1 VTQTALRTEAGASIS
16 QLSFALS
23 QHAGPSVAIEKSLSI
38 LLPIGMTAPDHR
50 LTFDLPMETF
60 QLLLNRELARALT
73 AAGLPL
79 AGEVVPATDARFGDY
94 QSNAALLLGK
104 QRGENP
110 RTLAQKIIEHLEVSE
125 WSEAPTVAGAGFINF
140 ALKPS
145 AVAARVARL
154 LQDDRLGVALADAR
168 CRIVIDFGSPN
179 VAKPMHVGHIRS
191 TILGDALA
199 RIATFLGHEVIRD
212 NHIGDWGTQFG
223 LLIYAWKYFP
233 SLRTDEE
240 LERQPI
246 AVFEKLY
253 KYVNA
258 ATRGEA
264 DLAKLKTSTERRH
277 AAGDTARDGARLEL
291 VKLQR
296 GDSENLTIW
305 KQCVELSWREFE
317 QVYGVL
323 DIHYDIIRGESFYD
337 DRLAGI
343 VDRLL
348 KSRIAEESEGAIV
361 VFFRDIP
368 ELADKPCII
377 RKRDGGYN
385 YATTD
390 IATIDYR
397 IGDLKRDTLWYVVG
411 APQTLHFKQI
421 FEIARRE
428 GHTADFRHIPF
439 GSILG
444 EDRKLMKTRS
454 GDNVPLRNLLDE
466 AVARAKKIVEQKNP
480 DLDETEKNAIAKT
493 IGIGAVKYADL
504 SQFRMTDYIFSWD
517 RMLSFQGNT
526 APYLQNAYV
535 RIRSIFRRAAAE
547 FSPPDE
553 LAITEKAELHL
564 AKRLTQFGE
573 IVPQIL
579 NDFRP
584 NILANYL
591 FELANAFHAFYE
603 ACPVLKADE
612 PARATRLGL
621 CELTARTLRCGL
633 NLLGIEVPEK
643 M

>member
-1 VTQTALRTEAGASIS
+1 MDTFEALLQGE
-16 QLSFALS
+16 LS
-23 QHAGPSVAIEKSLSI
+23 
-38 LLPIGMTAPDHR
+38 
-50 LTFDLPMETF
+50 
-60 QLLLNRELARALT
+60 RALT
-73 AAGLPL
+73 AAGLP
-79 AGEVVPATDARFGDY
+79 ASADVVPATDSRFGDY
-94 QSNAALLLGK
+94 QTNAALVLAK
-104 QRGENP
+104 ERGENP
-110 RTLAQKIIEHLEVSE
+110 RSLAQKIIEHLEVAE
-125 WSEAPTVAGAGFINF
+125 WCEVPAIAGAGFINF
-140 ALKPS
+140 TIKPE
-145 AVAARVARL
+145 AVAGQIAL
-154 LQDDRLGVALADAR
+154 LLRDDRLGVPLADAR
-168 CRIVIDFGSPN
+168 RRIVIDFGSPN

-191 TILGDALA
+191 TVLGDALA
-199 RIATFLGHEVIRD
+199 RVATFLGHEVIRD

-233 SLRTDEE
+233 SLRTEEE

-253 KYVNA
+253 KFVNA
-258 ATRGEA
+258 AGRGEA
-264 DLAKLKTSTERRH
+264 DLAKLKTSTERSN
-277 AAGDTARDGARLEL
+277 AAADAARQGARLEL
-291 VKLQR
+291 VKLQS
-296 GDSENLTIW
+296 GDAENLALW

-337 DRLAGI
+337 DRLAGV

-348 KSRIAEESEGAIV
+348 KSGIAEESEGAIV
-361 VFFRDIP
+361 VFFPGTP
-368 ELADKPCII
+368 ELVDKPCII

-428 GHTADFRHIPF
+428 GHTAEFRHIPF

-454 GDNVPLRNLLDE
+454 GDNVPLRDLLDE
-466 AVARAKKIVEQKNP
+466 AVLRAKKIVAQKNP
-480 DLDETEKNAIAKT
+480 DLDETERNAIARA

-504 SQFRMTDYIFSWD
+504 SQYRMTDYIFSWD

-535 RIRSIFRRAAAE
+535 RIRSIFRKSGAE

-553 LAITEKAELHL
+553 LAFTEKAELHL

-584 NILANYL
+584 NILTNYL

-612 PARATRLGL
+612 PTRASRLAL
-621 CELTARTLRCGL
+621 CQLTACVLQRGL
-633 NLLGIEVPEK
+633 DFLGILVPEK